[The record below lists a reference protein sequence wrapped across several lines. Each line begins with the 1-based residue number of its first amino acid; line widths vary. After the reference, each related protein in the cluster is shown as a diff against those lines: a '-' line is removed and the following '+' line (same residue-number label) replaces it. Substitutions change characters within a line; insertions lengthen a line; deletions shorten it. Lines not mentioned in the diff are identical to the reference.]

1 MSTNFERNKDIYDNY
16 VCPNCF
22 YTMDK
27 CVCEVYPA
35 YSATWIDKGIQ
46 EHIRIL
52 NEKNYLTSYSCESHS
67 NKDSIYISF
76 YGDYGIGEN
85 VSVPDGF
92 KYVKRRK
99 TMEYNYKNN
108 ISMKEF
114 EREKEK
120 ALGILLEWCKSLPE
134 RNK

>member
-1 MSTNFERNKDIYDNY
+1 MSVNFERNKDIYENY

-35 YSATWIDKGIQ
+35 YSTTWIDKGIQ
-46 EHIRIL
+46 EHVRIL
-52 NEKNYLTSYSCESHS
+52 NGKNYLTSYSCESHS
-67 NKDSIYISF
+67 GKDSIYISF

-85 VSVPDGF
+85 VDMPDGF
-92 KYVKRRK
+92 KYIKRRK
-99 TMEYNYKNN
+99 TMEYNYGKN
-108 ISMKEF
+108 ISTEEF
-114 EREKEK
+114 EAEKKE

-134 RNK
+134 RSK